1 MAKSATRKP
10 TPSSPSSVAASV
22 PIRRF
27 ETWLAEARES
37 GIHNAEA
44 MTLAT
49 VGRGG
54 RPNARMVLFKGMLR
68 GGFSFYTNYGSR
80 KASELDS
87 KPFAALVFHWD
98 KFERQIRVE
107 GRVSRCT
114 RAESDR
120 YFATRDRGSQLGAW
134 ASHQSTEIT
143 GRDELEINLFEATT
157 RFDGRKVTRPPHWG
171 GYLVIPERIE
181 FWQGQPSRL
190 HDREVFVRKGAG
202 WRRTVLS
209 P

>member
-1 MAKSATRKP
+1 MGI
-10 TPSSPSSVAASV
+10 VD
-22 PIRRF
+22 PIARF
-27 ETWLAEARES
+27 ESWLAAAREA

-54 RPNARMVLFKGMLR
+54 RPAARMVLFKGMVR
-68 GGFSFYTNYGSR
+68 GGLSFYTNYGSR
-80 KASELDS
+80 KASELDAR
-87 KPFAALVFHWD
+87 PVAALVFHWD
-98 KFERQIRVE
+98 SLERQIRIE
-107 GRVSRCT
+107 GSVTRCT

-134 ASHQSTEIT
+134 ASHQSSQIT

-157 RFDGRKVTRPPHWG
+157 VFEGRKVKRPPHWG
-171 GYLVIPERIE
+171 GYRIVPERIE

-190 HDREVFVRKGAG
+190 HDRELFTRKGAR
-202 WRRTVLS
+202 WERTVLS